1 MENQYSENEFI
12 KLNRKILKWE
22 WFSDT
27 CTRDVFIYCLLKANW
42 KAGSW
47 HGIEYNRGE
56 FITSLP
62 SISEDLGF
70 SIKNVRTALKH
81 LKQTGEVADR
91 TYTKYRIIS
100 INNYDKYQGSGRQNG
115 RQGADKG
122 QTSGR
127 QGADK
132 GQTSG
137 RQGAADKEDKNN
149 KESKKEKESAAPLP
163 PWAAAKGWSLEE
175 YERWRNQ

>member
-62 SISEDLGF
+62 SISKDLGF

-100 INNYDKYQGSGRQNG
+100 INNYDKYQGSGRQ
-115 RQGADKG
+115 
-122 QTSGR
+122 SGR

-132 GQTSG
+132 GQTKG

-149 KESKKEKESAAPLP
+149 KESKEEKKSAAPLP
-163 PWAAAKGWSLEE
+163 PWAAAKGWTLEE

>member
-62 SISEDLGF
+62 SISKDLGF

-127 QGADK
+127 QGA
-132 GQTSG
+132 
-137 RQGAADKEDKNN
+137 ADKEDKNN
-149 KESKKEKESAAPLP
+149 KESKEEKKSAAPLP